1 MIYCLLIGFILAFPL
16 GAEQKTTP
24 TSTRVQ
30 PPPTELPSYVVLRT
44 DQGISIDGHS
54 NETDWQLA
62 PTLDFIMPWSDLK
75 KERAQSTVARL
86 LWDDDYL
93 YIVYECVDPYLD
105 AEVENHDGP
114 VYQEDAVE
122 IFATP
127 NAANE
132 DGITYFGYEMNIK
145 GTLLDYIAF
154 GGGDEWT
161 SNIHFPW
168 QSEGVQIA
176 TSFDGTLNDHT
187 DVDRGWILEIAIPHD
202 NFRHISGQIPPR
214 DGDIWR
220 AGLNRTAGH
229 QGQFGVWSDTHSA
242 NASFH
247 HATRFGKLIFSTD
260 TTGR

>member
-16 GAEQKTTP
+16 GAEQKTPP

-30 PPPTELPSYVVLRT
+30 PPSTELPSYVVLRT
-44 DQGISIDGHS
+44 DQGIRIDGHS

-127 NAANE
+127 YAANE

>member
-1 MIYCLLIGFILAFPL
+1 MIYCLLIGFILPFPL

-24 TSTRVQ
+24 TSNRIQ
-30 PPPTELPSYVVLRT
+30 PAPTELPSYVVLRT
-44 DQGISIDGHS
+44 DQGIRIDGHS

-75 KERAQSTVARL
+75 KERVQSTVARL
-86 LWDDDYL
+86 LWDDDNL
-93 YIVYECVDPYLD
+93 YIVYECADPYLD

-132 DGITYFGYEMNIK
+132 GGITYFGYEMNIK

-154 GGGDEWT
+154 GGSDEWT

-202 NFRHISGQIPPR
+202 NFRHVSGQIPPR

>member
-16 GAEQKTTP
+16 GAEQKTPP

-30 PPPTELPSYVVLRT
+30 PPSTELPSYVVLRT
-44 DQGISIDGHS
+44 DQGIRIDGHS

-105 AEVENHDGP
+105 AEVEKHDGP

-214 DGDIWR
+214 DGDIWP